1 MAKMFY
7 TAEEVAEKLGK
18 SVEDVMEMAKRGQ
31 IQEFRD
37 RDKVMFKVDQIDL
50 LTGDESEPS
59 IPLALDD
66 SAESFAP
73 TVADPGADEPG
84 TDEVSEPLDLSGTG
98 MTVLDSG
105 ASGSVIGLEDSGT
118 GAAGAFGGSSEGET
132 SGLLDLTRESEE
144 TSLGAELLEEVYSS
158 DEDNVELPAAS
169 SGLFD
174 PVDGE
179 SGGPAIV
186 SGGGAAEPFSP
197 MVASSAIEQLEP
209 GWSGLAAGLL
219 LGALLG
225 VLGAALVVVTAA
237 AGGAAGLASTFTGN
251 LWAWLGGLVVAVLVC
266 GVAGFFI
273 GRAVD

>member
-18 SVEDVMEMAKRGQ
+18 TVEDVLEMAKKGQ

-66 SAESFAP
+66 SGESFAP
-73 TVADPGADEPG
+73 TVPDLGAE
-84 TDEVSEPLDLSGTG
+84 EASEPLDLSGTG
-98 MTVLDSG
+98 MTVVDAG
-105 ASGSVIGLEDSGT
+105 ASGSAIGLEDSGSN
-118 GAAGAFGGSSEGET
+118 ASGAFNEPTEGET

-158 DEDNVELPAAS
+158 EDDNVELPAAS

-174 PVDGE
+174 PVEGE

-186 SGGGAAEPFSP
+186 SGGGMSSEPFSP
-197 MVASSAIEQLEP
+197 MVASAAVEQLEP

-225 VLGAALVVVTAA
+225 VLAAGLVVVTAA
-237 AGGAAGLASTFTGN
+237 AGGAAGLAGTFTGN
-251 LWAWLGGLVVAVLVC
+251 LWAWLGGLVGAVLVC

>member
-18 SVEDVMEMAKRGQ
+18 TVEDVMEMAKKGQ

-66 SAESFAP
+66 SGESFAP
-73 TVADPGADEPG
+73 TVPDLGGEEA
-84 TDEVSEPLDLSGTG
+84 SEPLDLSGTG
-98 MTVLDSG
+98 MTVIDSG
-105 ASGSVIGLEDSGT
+105 ASGSAIGLEDSGT
-118 GAAGAFGGSSEGET
+118 GAPGSFNDATEGET

-158 DEDNVELPAAS
+158 EDDNVELPAAS
-169 SGLFD
+169 SGLFE
-174 PVDGE
+174 PVEGE

-186 SGGGAAEPFSP
+186 SGGGMVEPFSP
-197 MVASSAIEQLEP
+197 IAASAAVEQLEP

-219 LGALLG
+219 LGCLLG
-225 VLGAALVVVTAA
+225 VLGAGLVVVTAA

-251 LWAWLGGLVVAVLVC
+251 LWAWLGGLVGAVLVC

-273 GRAVD
+273 GRAID

>member
-18 SVEDVMEMAKRGQ
+18 TVDDVMEMAKKGQ

-50 LTGDESEPS
+50 LAGDDATGDESEPS

-66 SAESFAP
+66 SGESFAP
-73 TVADPGADEPG
+73 PTPPDPGEE
-84 TDEVSEPLDLSGTG
+84 TSEPMDLSGTG
-98 MTVLDSG
+98 MTVVDAG
-105 ASGSVIGLEDSGT
+105 ASGSAIGLDDSGS
-118 GAAGAFGGSSEGET
+118 GAPIDFDEPSGSET
-132 SGLLDLTRESEE
+132 SQLLDLTRESEE

-158 DEDNVELPAAS
+158 EDENVELPAAS
-169 SGLFD
+169 SGLFE
-174 PVDGE
+174 PVEGE

-186 SGGGAAEPFSP
+186 SGGGSSEPFSP
-197 MVASSAIEQLEP
+197 MVASGAVEQLEP
-209 GWSGLAAGLL
+209 GWSGLSAGLL
-219 LGALLG
+219 LGGLLG
-225 VLGAALVVVTAA
+225 VIAAGVVVVTAA
-237 AGGAAGLASTFTGN
+237 AGGASGLAGTFTGN
-251 LWAWLGGLVVAVLVC
+251 LWAWVGGLVGAVLVC